1 MVARNMYKYVVMHVS
16 ICKYI
21 YMYVYF
27 ELDTF
32 LHVMMCVYKDIIDIQ
47 DTSIPVV

>member
-1 MVARNMYKYVVMHVS
+1 
-16 ICKYI
+16 
-21 YMYVYF
+21 MYVYF

-47 DTSIPVV
+47 DTSIPVVDNTIQN